1 MLDREL
7 CQEVL
12 RQVET
17 AAARIV
23 TRFEAIRQV
32 SDFTDSP
39 AGIEK
44 MDAICMMLIVV
55 GESLKHLDKIT
66 GGELLSRY
74 PDVDWKNAK
83 GMRDIIT
90 HHYANVDATTVFFT
104 CKRKMPR
111 LLETIRRMIREFE

>member
-1 MLDREL
+1 MRDREL
-7 CQEVL
+7 CQEIL
-12 RQVET
+12 RQLET
-17 AAARIV
+17 ATARIV
-23 TRFEAIRQV
+23 TRFEPIRHV

-74 PDVDWKNAK
+74 PEVDWKGAK

-90 HHYANVDATTVFFT
+90 HHYADIDAATVFFT
-104 CKRKMPR
+104 CKRKMPH
-111 LLETIRRMIREFE
+111 LLETVRRMIREFE